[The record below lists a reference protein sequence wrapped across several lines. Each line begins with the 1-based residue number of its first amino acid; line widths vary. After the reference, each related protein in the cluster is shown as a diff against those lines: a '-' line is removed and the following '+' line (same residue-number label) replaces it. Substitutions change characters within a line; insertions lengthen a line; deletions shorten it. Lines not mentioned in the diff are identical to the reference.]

1 MDLYDVNFRNPTLY
15 SIFDIRNLF
24 YLLIYKKYSFAYSSI
39 STYIIIIFRKSKYTK
54 YIRKYFLSSA
64 KQKKK
69 KSNDILTIKNIDRT
83 IQNRDKDGTTL
94 LFRTLLFSSANHY
107 ILFGSSIDRCK
118 NISKYIQRRGKTK
131 GNGVALKVGK
141 IDSFRTVDNPESNWR
156 FTQYS
161 ETISLVFTGLYGSYG
176 FVVTMVVAEW

>member
-1 MDLYDVNFRNPTLY
+1 MPN
-15 SIFDIRNLF
+15 
-24 YLLIYKKYSFAYSSI
+24 
-39 STYIIIIFRKSKYTK
+39 RK
-54 YIRKYFLSSA
+54 
-64 KQKKK
+64 KKK
-69 KSNDILTIKNIDRT
+69 KSNDILTIKKNLVSIERYK
-83 IQNRDKDGTTL
+83 IEIKMEQSL

-141 IDSFRTVDNPESNWR
+141 IDSFRTADNPESNWR